1 VSPFSLLL
9 SEDEELGLDEEALP
23 ENGRV
28 LQSVKHN
35 IYLMSSEP
43 SLSVESK
50 RFSNNLLMYV
60 FFSGPIFP
68 IQTLFFCN
76 FYGRNHELSV
86 SINLK

>member
-35 IYLMSSEP
+35 IYLMSSEQ
-43 SLSVESK
+43 SNSVESK
-50 RFSNNLLMYV
+50 RFSNNLMY
-60 FFSGPIFP
+60 FFQG
-68 IQTLFFCN
+68 LFSQFN
-76 FYGRNHELSV
+76 LYFSV
-86 SINLK
+86 ISMEEIMNYQ